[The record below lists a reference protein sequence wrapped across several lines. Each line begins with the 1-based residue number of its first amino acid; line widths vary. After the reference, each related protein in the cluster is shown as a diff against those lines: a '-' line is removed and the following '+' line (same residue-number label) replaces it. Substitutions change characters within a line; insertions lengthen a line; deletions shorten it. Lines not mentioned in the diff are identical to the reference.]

1 MEAVRVPVPTSMGH
15 LLTKC
20 GPAKGCKLKE
30 VPQAPGNDMECSES
44 QITEHTCTGKV
55 SRRYK
60 PVDETSPWHP
70 ENGLEVLNNFDDKS
84 DLDEEHT
91 PEKAIIQRHFFEER
105 NFNPLHSDNESSCSS
120 YESFIS
126 DRKVEKVQD
135 SLPENKLMEF
145 VATSEKGNV
154 QSKALSKELQTEPW
168 QESRTES
175 SLVQILK
182 RQMHSL
188 ALKEQNVEKTLSKE
202 RIENLVS
209 KVEEEVEFEGM
220 VEDLY
225 LRFKAEGEFMDI
237 ERRERDWERERREVR
252 LEEEVELLRNKVEVL
267 EEEIKTART
276 ERDYASQGQSGRYE
290 LIGITHISSGLN
302 AGQPSL
308 GPLLE
313 LKKEEEILTLA
324 QREQQEL
331 PDGAMLRGMLRQAEE
346 KAERDRRLLEDSFQD
361 EQQRWIEN
369 EQLLQNQIS
378 ALDKELNC
386 MRVMLKEKESV
397 ISLERERRRQYG
409 LEVDKVLAFWREE
422 NSVHNSVCE
431 RLKIVESLLS
441 KCAENLK
448 DLMFLYPAGETESGR
463 LLSEI
468 LHEIEDVEKE
478 KLEMSGLQ
486 LLEWEL
492 VEQWKSQRDL
502 LEEERDKLQEKL
514 ELTTEM
520 AKDNEE
526 KIERLWQEKE
536 ISLVKQLRKL
546 EALVS
551 RHITCNM
558 NSIPQGEREFWD
570 SEIVAY
576 SQAWQDDRE
585 KLQPILAE
593 REQLMDDHTREWSA
607 ILDAKEGELCALKF
621 AQKKLVNALTSSK
634 KQLLNLKRQLA
645 RQRKGTTKDSIL
657 KVVKA
662 NTSSNAV
669 GGLCSDESDFESSC
683 STNFS
688 VAKEERQAAGKGDEE
703 HYLDAHQ
710 LAADISKEIGK
721 LARALRQEQDRL
733 EREREDVRVGTQQL
747 KDERKELETK
757 VADALGLMEELR
769 EQIKAKECQMERER
783 KQMDLILNTKEEEIE
798 QLKTLLKTKD
808 FATEKTVQKFKGEMD
823 LIQKEVEKE
832 RKEREN
838 VMDMHFSSR
847 RKLIQEMKE
856 KEAWWEKEIEEMSHE
871 MEQLRRE
878 FDEKNQV
885 ISKLKKDL
893 RDHEL
898 NAEET
903 IVKQVERC
911 ALINTLEDIPND
923 WTGAALTKSGST
935 QGSGLCGRRDV
946 EWQDLISK
954 ISGFD
959 NQIAEAML
967 AIQSLKEELSAKEKE
982 LQRARLE
989 RDSESKVAWIHEQA
1003 ESKDLEE
1010 RSRMLEREE
1019 DWGEREHLLT
1029 RDNVDLIKLLE
1040 VERADT
1046 ADAMS
1051 ILQGA
1056 VRELQWAL
1064 KHYKGKDVSS
1074 FQLDREA
1081 QSFSLKG
1088 ELVKVHASHLEE
1100 LDAYI
1105 IELKLKVEEAEKRA
1119 RTAEVALAV
1128 NAIKESARNTG
1139 TVSTVVKVGKE
1150 WVEKSQFRGPDEASP
1165 ASATR
1170 RGWGEDDLELQA
1182 QSPVRRLSKIG
1193 GQGSGSLASDLRNAR
1208 TGQRWSG
1215 GATDNT
1221 QLWDVRA
1228 SSPGMDAS
1236 SNSSSSGWMTLRG
1249 GAEESLVRHDSFQQ
1263 PSLTLAVSTPPP
1275 RGQRKWLVDT
1285 VWLDNVRK
1293 EQVSLKQQLD
1303 LERQRVSALKQVE
1316 MENRWL
1322 EATVVEALEQKKDS
1336 DTRVLELEQK
1346 VSFLES
1352 IINRK
1357 VLFETCI
1364 ALGFFPGVHHQQKS
1378 GIHSFQSKI
1387 SNMVENKE
1395 TSHVLAGADMSSF
1408 LDEKQAVSIFLDIL
1422 LGVAA
1427 MQGNPEVFIF
1437 FKGFRR
1443 DSLLLYP
1450 SWQKSQMHIRLE
1462 HPYVHGHA

>member
-1 MEAVRVPVPTSMGH
+1 MSVLRFRAKVHRTLFSRARSSLFLDLHRFSVENFSLPAIASSTSSSPSRLKLYSRLLHGPLPEQSLEVHILNFSALGHFFPDSGICLLKFLKLVRACRHSE
-15 LLTKC
+15 TKC
-20 GPAKGCKLKE
+20 GPAEGFKLKE

-44 QITEHTCTGKV
+44 QITEHACTGKV

-70 ENGLEVLNNFDDKS
+70 ENGLEVLKNFDDKS

-91 PEKAIIQRHFFEER
+91 PEKAIIQRHFSEER

-120 YESFIS
+120 YESFVS

-145 VATSEKGNV
+145 VATSEKGYV
-154 QSKALSKELQTEPW
+154 QSKALSKELLTEPW

-182 RQMHSL
+182 RQMQSL
-188 ALKEQNVEKTLSKE
+188 ALKEQYVEQTLSKE

-220 VEDLY
+220 VEDLC

-252 LEEEVELLRNKVEVL
+252 LEEEVELLRNKVEFL
-267 EEEIKTART
+267 EEEIKTANT
-276 ERDYASQGQSGRYE
+276 KRDYALQGQSGRYE
-290 LIGITHISSGLN
+290 LIDITQISSGLN

-313 LKKEEEILTLA
+313 LKKEEILMLA

-346 KAERDRRLLEDSFQD
+346 KAERDRRLLEDTFQD
-361 EQQRWIEN
+361 EQQFWIEN

-386 MRVMLKEKESV
+386 MRVTLKEKESV

-409 LEVDKVLAFWREE
+409 SEVDKVLAFWREE

-448 DLMFLYPAGETESGR
+448 DLMILYPAEETESGR

-468 LHEIEDVEKE
+468 LHDMEYVEKE
-478 KLEMSGLQ
+478 KLEMSSLAPGQQ
-486 LLEWEL
+486 LSEWEL

-520 AKDNEE
+520 AKDNQE
-526 KIERLWQEKE
+526 KIERLWREKE
-536 ISLVKQLRKL
+536 ISLVKQLRNL
-546 EALVS
+546 EALAS
-551 RHITCNM
+551 RHVVCNM
-558 NSIPQGEREFWD
+558 NSIPQGEKEFWD

-576 SQAWQDDRE
+576 PQAWQDDRE
-585 KLQPILAE
+585 KIELILAE

-607 ILDAKEGELCALKF
+607 ILDAKEGELCALKS

-657 KVVKA
+657 KVDKA

-669 GGLCSDESDFESSC
+669 GGLCIDESDFETSC
-683 STNFS
+683 STDFS

-703 HYLDAHQ
+703 QYLDAHL
-710 LAADISKEIGK
+710 LAADITKEIGK

-757 VADALGLMEELR
+757 VADALGLMEDLR

-783 KQMDLILNTKEEEIE
+783 KQMGLILNTKEEEIE

-808 FATEKTVQKFKGEMD
+808 FATEKTLQKFEGEVD
-823 LIQKEVEKE
+823 LIQNEVEKE
-832 RKEREN
+832 RREREN

-871 MEQLRRE
+871 MEQLRKE
-878 FDEKNQV
+878 IDEKNQV

-893 RDHEL
+893 RDHDL

-903 IVKQVERC
+903 TIKEVERC

-923 WTGAALTKSGST
+923 WTDAALTKSGST

-1010 RSRMLEREE
+1010 RSRMLERGE

-1074 FQLDREA
+1074 FQLDRA
-1081 QSFSLKG
+1081 PQSFSLKG

-1105 IELKLKVEEAEKRA
+1105 LELKLKVEEAEKRA
-1119 RTAEVALAV
+1119 RTAEVALSV

-1170 RGWGEDDLELQA
+1170 RGWGADDLELQA
-1182 QSPVRRLSKIG
+1182 QSPLRRLSKIG

-1208 TGQRWSG
+1208 TGQRWSA

-1275 RGQRKWLVDT
+1275 RGQRRWLVDT

-1293 EQVSLKQQLD
+1293 EQVSLKKQLD

-1352 IINRK
+1352 VINRRGGR
-1357 VLFETCI
+1357 E
-1364 ALGFFPGVHHQQKS
+1364 KS
-1378 GIHSFQSKI
+1378 LI
-1387 SNMVENKE
+1387 SNSFHK
-1395 TSHVLAGADMSSF
+1395 GAR
-1408 LDEKQAVSIFLDIL
+1408 E
-1422 LGVAA
+1422 
-1427 MQGNPEVFIF
+1427 
-1437 FKGFRR
+1437 
-1443 DSLLLYP
+1443 
-1450 SWQKSQMHIRLE
+1450 
-1462 HPYVHGHA
+1462 